1 LFSLKHGA
9 VNRHNQAIQSEDS
22 ARFLIND
29 LTEQVI
35 TLRSAGWSM
44 FFGSWFFCTPDFCW
58 FSSQRRRRWE
68 KALSPRSNRHQ

>member
-9 VNRHNQAIQSEDS
+9 VYRHNQAIQSEDS

-35 TLRSAGWSM
+35 TLRSAG
-44 FFGSWFFCTPDFCW
+44 
-58 FSSQRRRRWE
+58 
-68 KALSPRSNRHQ
+68 

>member
-1 LFSLKHGA
+1 MTPLPVVNSSNTLFSLKHGA

-35 TLRSAGWSM
+35 TLRSAG
-44 FFGSWFFCTPDFCW
+44 
-58 FSSQRRRRWE
+58 
-68 KALSPRSNRHQ
+68 